1 MWKDLIEFT
10 KAVFSLQR
18 DTQQNKD
25 DIKKC
30 ERNIE
35 ILQQDVKD
43 IRKEFSKL
51 TVIVERL
58 TFEIQRVSDRE
69 STEREKMVL
78 QLENETDFNFA
89 SNQSDGTNY
98 AR

>member
-58 TFEIQRVSDRE
+58 AFEIQRVSDRE
-69 STEREKMVL
+69 TTEREKMVL
-78 QLENETDFNFA
+78 QLENEMLKFERRLP
-89 SNQSDGTNY
+89 SGKK
-98 AR
+98 

>member
-10 KAVFSLQR
+10 KAVFFLQR

-30 ERNIE
+30 EHNTE
-35 ILQQDVKD
+35 KLQQDVKE
-43 IRKEFSKL
+43 IRQEFAKL

-58 TFEIQRVSDRE
+58 AFEIQRVSDRE
-69 STEREKMVL
+69 NSEREKMAL
-78 QLENETDFNFA
+78 QLENEMLKFERRLPSGKD
-89 SNQSDGTNY
+89 
-98 AR
+98 

>member
-10 KAVFSLQR
+10 KAVFFLQR

-35 ILQQDVKD
+35 SLQKDVKE
-43 IRKEFSKL
+43 IRKEFSNL

-58 TFEIQRVSDRE
+58 AFEIQRIGDRE
-69 STEREKMVL
+69 QNEREKMA
-78 QLENETDFNFA
+78 FA
-89 SNQSDGTNY
+89 
-98 AR
+98 ARKRNAEI

>member
-10 KAVFSLQR
+10 KAVFFLQR

-30 ERNIE
+30 EHNTE
-35 ILQQDVKD
+35 KLQQEVKE
-43 IRKEFSKL
+43 IRQEFAKL

-58 TFEIQRVSDRE
+58 AFEIQRVSDRE
-69 STEREKMVL
+69 NSEREKMAL
-78 QLENETDFNFA
+78 QLENEMLKFERRLPSGRDEK
-89 SNQSDGTNY
+89 
-98 AR
+98 